1 MFRSRPWD
9 LMDTKWTRIEL
20 ESLFT
25 KTDQIKVFTWTW
37 PWSHIS
43 WWYWLGSFCWT
54 SLEQHLSF
62 GELNKLRVFNIC
74 QKEIKTKLNECCIVS
89 GTCAFMENICQKLN
103 YGFQDFFF
111 LNLQVRI
118 LILTELFRKLIEL
131 KSIDHWL
138 TMLTVSTLS
147 PMTKLLPNVDRCELI
162 QQLRKSLS
170 RWWAGH
176 KYVEDSWKEQGCRL
190 FQKSTYLRY

>member
-1 MFRSRPWD
+1 MA
-9 LMDTKWTRIEL
+9 
-20 ESLFT
+20 
-25 KTDQIKVFTWTW
+25 
-37 PWSHIS
+37 H
-43 WWYWLGSFCWT
+43 
-54 SLEQHLSF
+54 
-62 GELNKLRVFNIC
+62 
-74 QKEIKTKLNECCIVS
+74 VS
-89 GTCAFMENICQKLN
+89 MENICQKLN

-170 RWWAGH
+170 R
-176 KYVEDSWKEQGCRL
+176 
-190 FQKSTYLRY
+190 

>member
-1 MFRSRPWD
+1 MA
-9 LMDTKWTRIEL
+9 
-20 ESLFT
+20 
-25 KTDQIKVFTWTW
+25 
-37 PWSHIS
+37 H
-43 WWYWLGSFCWT
+43 
-54 SLEQHLSF
+54 
-62 GELNKLRVFNIC
+62 
-74 QKEIKTKLNECCIVS
+74 VS
-89 GTCAFMENICQKLN
+89 MENICQKLN

-131 KSIDHWL
+131 KSIDHCL

-170 RWWAGH
+170 R
-176 KYVEDSWKEQGCRL
+176 
-190 FQKSTYLRY
+190 